1 MVNLKREG
9 LNLLLKLGRAI
20 VTSEDSSETPEEVT
34 SPSTTPDTEAEP
46 MKAYWESDKEDLN
59 KKDQRFID
67 LFLKDVSIDRIP
79 DATEKPVKE
88 SRYSYDALSLVY
100 LPESLKNFNTQGVPE
115 TPKTGTGI
123 STSGRDAGVVAGI
136 VVAVIS
142 GIIVIAALIAVVMYR
157 HYVHRNVTSMNFDNP
172 VYRKTTENQFAL
184 EQNGYA
190 PGSKLYPSTV
200 GEEAQ
205 EPLNTPGTNEFV

>member
-9 LNLLLKLGRAI
+9 LGLLLKLGRAVGEI
-20 VTSEDSSETPEEVT
+20 IETTEDPEAEKLTPT
-34 SPSTTPDTEAEP
+34 HNTEAEP
-46 MKAYWESDKEDLN
+46 MKVYWESDKKQLDHKN
-59 KKDQRFID
+59 QPFID
-67 LFLKDVSIDRIP
+67 LFLKGAALERIP
-79 DATEKPVKE
+79 DATEEPTKE
-88 SRYSYDALSLVY
+88 SHYNLERLRQFLPDAITY
-100 LPESLKNFNTQGVPE
+100 NIKGVPE
-115 TPKTGTGI
+115 TPKAGTGI
-123 STSGRDAGVVAGI
+123 SSSGRDAGVVAGI
-136 VVAVIS
+136 VIAVIT
-142 GIIVIAALIAVVMYR
+142 GVVILAALIAVVMYR

-205 EPLNTPGTNEFV
+205 EPLNTPGTNEYV